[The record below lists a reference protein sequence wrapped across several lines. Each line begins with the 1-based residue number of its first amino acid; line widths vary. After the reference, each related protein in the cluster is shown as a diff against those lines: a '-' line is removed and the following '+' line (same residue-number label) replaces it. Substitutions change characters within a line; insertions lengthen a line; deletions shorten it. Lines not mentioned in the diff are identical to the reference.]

1 MTINRSPLKWA
12 GSKARILPTLRQH
25 LPTGKRLV
33 EPFAGSCSVMLN
45 TDYDE
50 YLITDI
56 NDDLINFYEV
66 AKRET
71 SDLINVASS
80 LFLTAN
86 SDEQYYIF
94 RKIFNAR
101 NRDDISRAA
110 IFLYLNRHCFNGI
123 CRYNQQGQFNVPYG
137 KYKAPYFPEAE
148 IRFFAEKA
156 KKATFL
162 CCDFSEA
169 LEMVVAGD
177 VIYCD
182 PPYIPVSSTAD
193 FTHYHADGFSDD
205 DQRRLALALVNT
217 ADNGCKVVVSNS
229 DTPRAAELYALF
241 AVHSITAPR
250 SISCKGDG
258 RQKVQE
264 IIATMSPLQW
274 IGFDPSGGLDST
286 VIHEMPARH
295 NTAGEK

>member
-1 MTINRSPLKWA
+1 MNRSPLKWV
-12 GSKARILPTLRQH
+12 GSKARIMPTLRQH
-25 LPTGKRLV
+25 LPTGKRLI

-80 LFLTAN
+80 LFLTVN

-169 LEMVVAGD
+169 LEMAVSGD

-193 FTHYHADGFSDD
+193 FTNYHTDGFSA
-205 DQRRLALALVNT
+205 DQQFRLAKLLAR
-217 ADNGCKVVVSNS
+217 AAENGCHVVASNS
-229 DTPRAAELYALF
+229 DTPISRDLYNRFTL
-241 AVHSITAPR
+241 HSITAPR
-250 SISCKGDG
+250 SISCKADG
-258 RQKVQE
+258 RKSTGE
-264 IIATMSPLQW
+264 IIATLRRN
-274 IGFDPSGGLDST
+274 
-286 VIHEMPARH
+286 E
-295 NTAGEK
+295 

>member
-12 GSKARILPTLRQH
+12 GSKGRIMPTLLQH

-56 NDDLINFYEV
+56 NDDLINFYEI

-169 LEMVVAGD
+169 LEMAVAGD

-193 FTHYHADGFSDD
+193 FTHYHTDGFSA
-205 DQRRLALALVNT
+205 DQQFRLARLLAR
-217 ADNGCKVVVSNS
+217 AAENGCHVVASNS
-229 DTPRAAELYALF
+229 DTSISRDLYSRFTL
-241 AVHSITAPR
+241 HSITAPR
-250 SISCKGDG
+250 SISCKSDG
-258 RQKVQE
+258 RKSIGE
-264 IIATMSPLQW
+264 IIAT
-274 IGFDPSGGLDST
+274 I
-286 VIHEMPARH
+286 PAQLYD
-295 NTAGEK
+295 

>member
-1 MTINRSPLKWA
+1 MKINRSPLKWA
-12 GSKARILPTLRQH
+12 GSKARIMPTLLQH

-45 TDYDE
+45 TDYDQ

-56 NDDLINFYEV
+56 NDDLINFYEI

-86 SDEQYYIF
+86 SHEQYYIF

-137 KYKAPYFPEAE
+137 KYKAPYFPESE

-169 LEMVVAGD
+169 LEMAVAGD

-182 PPYIPVSSTAD
+182 PPYVPVSSTAD
-193 FTHYHADGFSDD
+193 FTSYHTDSFSADQQF
-205 DQRRLALALVNT
+205 RLARLLAR
-217 ADNGCKVVVSNS
+217 AAENGCHTVASNS
-229 DTPRAAELYALF
+229 DTPVTRDLYSRFTL
-241 AVHSITAPR
+241 HSITAPR
-250 SISCKGDG
+250 SISCKSDG
-258 RQKVQE
+258 RKSIGE
-264 IIATMSPLQW
+264 IIA
-274 IGFDPSGGLDST
+274 I
-286 VIHEMPARH
+286 IPAQI
-295 NTAGEK
+295 ND

>member
-1 MTINRSPLKWA
+1 MAINRSPLKWA
-12 GSKARILPTLRQH
+12 GSKARIMETLRQH
-25 LPTGKRLV
+25 LPAGKRLV

-45 TDYDE
+45 TDYDD

-56 NDDLINFYEV
+56 NADLINFYNI

-71 SDLINVASS
+71 SELINLASS
-80 LFLTAN
+80 LFMTAN
-86 SDEQYYIF
+86 TAAQYYEF
-94 RKIFNAR
+94 RNVFNTGNSDALR
-101 NRDDISRAA
+101 RAV
-110 IFLYLNRHCFNGI
+110 IFLYLNRHCFNGM
-123 CRYNQQGQFNVPYG
+123 CRYNQSGGFNVPYG

-156 KKATFL
+156 KNATFL
-162 CCDFSEA
+162 CCNFSETLNMA
-169 LEMVVAGD
+169 VPGD
-177 VIYCD
+177 VVYCD
-182 PPYIPVSSTAD
+182 PPYIPTSKTAD
-193 FTHYHADGFSDD
+193 FTHYHTDGFTDD

-264 IIATMSPLQW
+264 IIATLGTIQ
-274 IGFDPSGGLDST
+274 
-286 VIHEMPARH
+286 
-295 NTAGEK
+295 

>member
-1 MTINRSPLKWA
+1 MKINRSPLKWA
-12 GSKARILPTLRQH
+12 GSKARIMPILLQH

-56 NDDLINFYEV
+56 NSDLINFYEI

-71 SDLINVASS
+71 SELINVASS

-86 SDEQYYIF
+86 SHEQYYIF
-94 RKIFNAR
+94 RKIFNAQ
-101 NRDDISRAA
+101 NHDDISRAA

-169 LEMVVAGD
+169 LEMTVAGD

-193 FTHYHADGFSDD
+193 FTHYHTEGFNADQQF
-205 DQRRLALALVNT
+205 RLARLLAR
-217 ADNGCKVVVSNS
+217 AGENGCHVVASNS
-229 DTPRAAELYALF
+229 DTPITRDLYSRYTL
-241 AVHSITAPR
+241 HSITAPR
-250 SISCKGDG
+250 SISCKSDG
-258 RQKVQE
+258 RKSIGE
-264 IIATMSPLQW
+264 IIAT
-274 IGFDPSGGLDST
+274 I
-286 VIHEMPARH
+286 PAQL
-295 NTAGEK
+295 ND

>member
-1 MTINRSPLKWA
+1 MNRSPLKWA
-12 GSKARILPTLRQH
+12 GSKARIMPTLRQH

-71 SDLINVASS
+71 SDLINVASA

-86 SDEQYYIF
+86 SHEQYYIF

-123 CRYNQQGQFNVPYG
+123 CRYNQLGQFNVPYG

-148 IRFFAEKA
+148 IHFFAEKA
-156 KKATFL
+156 NKATFL

-169 LEMVVAGD
+169 LDMAVAGD

-193 FTHYHADGFSDD
+193 FTHYHTNGFSA
-205 DQRRLALALVNT
+205 DQQFRLARLLAR
-217 ADNGCKVVVSNS
+217 AAENGCHVVASNS
-229 DTPRAAELYALF
+229 DTPISRDLYNRFTL
-241 AVHSITAPR
+241 HSITAPR

-258 RQKVQE
+258 RQSTGE
-264 IIATMSPLQW
+264 IIAVIPQL
-274 IGFDPSGGLDST
+274 PAPEGL
-286 VIHEMPARH
+286 A
-295 NTAGEK
+295 